1 MVCVVC
7 GLDHFNCALTAI
19 SSSSLPVLEP
29 VFSVITDHDT
39 PSEKP
44 LSCMPTIRE
53 LVCVRLFCLV
63 SDKYPWTKCKVTVK
77 GANKAAFQRLMTYLC
92 DREAVAMIDN
102 NYENRIGL
110 LVPHMESIGE
120 WYFSRMDQ
128 LTLWRK
134 VLAKKRIT
142 TEAEAETAR
151 IAMEAEAA
159 RIATE
164 AEAARIAAEA
174 EASRRSPA
182 PSASAHCPVQ
192 QSPECKQAERK
203 DTSFG

>member
-1 MVCVVC
+1 
-7 GLDHFNCALTAI
+7 
-19 SSSSLPVLEP
+19 
-29 VFSVITDHDT
+29 
-39 PSEKP
+39 
-44 LSCMPTIRE
+44 
-53 LVCVRLFCLV
+53 
-63 SDKYPWTKCKVTVK
+63 
-77 GANKAAFQRLMTYLC
+77 
-92 DREAVAMIDN
+92 MIDN

-174 EASRRSPA
+174 EAARIAAEAEASRRSPA